1 MSDDVMQVFRRRMM
15 SVELQA
21 VRSESDILRLSP
33 DPTSGSPPRVLLG
46 IFRELQYMEPRPDG
60 AVHAVQRP
68 LPFSLQLPDDYCNCT
83 DGSLQ
88 MRVARI
94 LTPIAHPNVGPGGIV
109 CLGPRFRPAT
119 RLAPLLEHLHRIC
132 SSNLFAAESPLNPYA
147 AELYRRHAEAIKGLH
162 SAPLWKRPV
171 VDRVRIVSAEGERR
185 GER

>member
-1 MSDDVMQVFRRRMM
+1 MSDDVMQVFRHRVM
-15 SVELQA
+15 STELQE
-21 VRSESDILRLSP
+21 VRAESDILRLSP
-33 DPTSGSPPRVLLG
+33 DSTTGSPPRALLG
-46 IFRELQYMEPRPDG
+46 LFRGLQYLEPSPDG
-60 AVHAVQRP
+60 AVHEVERP
-68 LPFSLQLPDDYCNCT
+68 LPFSLQLPDDYCNCN

-132 SSNLFAAESPLNPYA
+132 SSNVFASESPLNPDA
-147 AELYRRHAEAIKGLH
+147 AALYRRHSELIRMLR

-171 VDRVRIVSAEGERR
+171 VDRVRIVSVEGERR
-185 GER
+185 EVR